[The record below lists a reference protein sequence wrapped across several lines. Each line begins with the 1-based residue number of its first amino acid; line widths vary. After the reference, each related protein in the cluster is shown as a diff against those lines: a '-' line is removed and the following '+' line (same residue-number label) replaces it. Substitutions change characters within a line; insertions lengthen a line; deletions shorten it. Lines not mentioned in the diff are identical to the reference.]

1 MFLQRNS
8 HQIFD
13 FYHCISKSL
22 YFSLIFGGCLLLVC
36 LLSCYYWFWFCKWA
50 YLQLDFKNR
59 QVSLSYHFFHLDGH
73 LSYVW
78 SHIYTAFLLRLKSI
92 LTLYWKQGGMRKC
105 LYSFLSPG
113 NTARVCIAL
122 SYPTLGDPVDC
133 SPPCVSYIGRRIFLP
148 LASPHLLTVNIFT
161 WPNKR
166 LLFAC
171 YSLIF

>member
-36 LLSCYYWFWFCKWA
+36 LLSCHYWFWFCKWA
-50 YLQLDFKNR
+50 YVQLDFKNR

-92 LTLYWKQGGMRKC
+92 LTLYWKQGGMRKR
-105 LYSFLSPG
+105 LYSFLPLEIPRACVLLCRIQLLVIPWTAVRLVSP
-113 NTARVCIAL
+113 T
-122 SYPTLGDPVDC
+122 
-133 SPPCVSYIGRRIFLP
+133 
-148 LASPHLLTVNIFT
+148 
-161 WPNKR
+161 
-166 LLFAC
+166 
-171 YSLIF
+171 